1 MRLGVKAFVSLGIP
15 SNYIALLQWNVGV
28 RTQLCCCG
36 TQPNYVGVR
45 AFVSLGTPSN
55 YIALLQW
62 RQKNYAS
69 VRRTRLHV
77 VVAVLCLT
85 LQSGQAKR
93 LTKRQRKRVTWFY
106 HVIGQSEASVI

>member
-1 MRLGVKAFVSLGIP
+1 MRSTYLYALIQCPVLSLNP
-15 SNYIALLQWNVGV
+15 MKYVGV
-28 RTQLCCCG
+28 RTQLCRCG

-69 VRRTRLHV
+69 VRRTCLHM

-85 LQSGQAKR
+85 LQPGQAKR
-93 LTKRQRKRVTWFY
+93 LTKRQRKRVTWFW

>member
-1 MRLGVKAFVSLGIP
+1 MTKGPLGPKCRWATIP
-15 SNYIALLQWNVGV
+15 WADHKHTMKLLCAS
-28 RTQLCCCG
+28 RTQ
-36 TQPNYVGVR
+36 R
-45 AFVSLGTPSN
+45 
-55 YIALLQW
+55 
-62 RQKNYAS
+62 RQKKYAS